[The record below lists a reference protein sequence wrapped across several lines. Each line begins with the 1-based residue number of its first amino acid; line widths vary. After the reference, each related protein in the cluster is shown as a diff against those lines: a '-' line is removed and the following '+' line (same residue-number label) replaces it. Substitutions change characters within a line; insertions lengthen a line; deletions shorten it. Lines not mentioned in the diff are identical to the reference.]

1 MFDIT
6 RLRGMTEQDL
16 AILGA
21 GQVAYIRAENI
32 QGEEIMAIMAGDG
45 RRLGAAPDY
54 VSAVAAVYENDLDLV
69 SVH

>member
-6 RLRGMTEQDL
+6 RLRDMTEQDL

-45 RRLGAAPDY
+45 RRLGVAPDY
-54 VSAVAAVYENDLDLV
+54 VSAVAAVYKNELDLV